1 MNILVLNGSPRQK
14 GNTARLVRAFE
25 KGAAGA
31 GHSVSVEMVSLQNIK
46 GCLACEYCHEKK
58 PGECV
63 QKDDMQALYPK
74 IKAADMLVLASP
86 IYYYTM
92 TGQLISVLDRTYAL
106 GRLGHIR
113 KTVLILSSGSP
124 NMYDAAVSQYKG
136 VIRWWGAEDAG
147 IFAVPG
153 IAHSHSLDNTPEES
167 CRQLYEFGKGLR

>member
-63 QKDDMQALYPK
+63 QKDDMQALSYLCVGKAGAYQKDGAYPFF
-74 IKAADMLVLASP
+74 
-86 IYYYTM
+86 
-92 TGQLISVLDRTYAL
+92 
-106 GRLGHIR
+106 RLSEH
-113 KTVLILSSGSP
+113 V
-124 NMYDAAVSQYKG
+124 
-136 VIRWWGAEDAG
+136 
-147 IFAVPG
+147 
-153 IAHSHSLDNTPEES
+153 
-167 CRQLYEFGKGLR
+167 